1 LLLTPAA
8 PDDARSRREDLSTVP
23 SRIPA
28 AASGSPFPRP
38 RDLLRVGPHDRAHLP
53 ALRVAV
59 SVVLP
64 LAVLVAIGHVEWAPY
79 ATFGAFASAFG
90 RGLGRAQRLGMQLE
104 AGALLVAVVVLGT
117 ALSAASLPAVALV
130 PVVALV
136 AGLASVIA
144 DVRGW
149 NPPGPLFPVF
159 GLGVCAFVP
168 AVPSSVGAAA
178 VVSALSVLLAL
189 ATSLV
194 GLARRSGR
202 GALAEPGARALR
214 RPAVGVDL
222 RRTVLHAAI
231 CLVASLAAGL
241 ISIGLGLQNP
251 YWAMVSA
258 VVPVVGRATSAQ
270 LLRAGHRLLG
280 TVVGLGLA
288 ALLLV
293 WQPSPVALVIAFGVL
308 QFGTELVVVRNY
320 GLALV
325 LITPMALSMP
335 ALGGAPVNV
344 GALVA
349 ARGAD
354 TAIGVGVVVLVLL
367 ATHRL
372 RSPRP

>member
-1 LLLTPAA
+1 M
-8 PDDARSRREDLSTVP
+8 P
-23 SRIPA
+23 SRPPA

-38 RDLLRVGPHDRAHLP
+38 RDLLRVGPHDGAHLP

-64 LAVLVAIGHVEWAPY
+64 LAVLVAIGHAEWAPY

-90 RGLGRAQRLGMQLE
+90 RGLGRVQRLGMQLE
-104 AGALLVAVVVLGT
+104 AGALLVVVVVLGT
-117 ALSAASLPAVALV
+117 ALSAAQLPAVALV

-136 AGLASVIA
+136 AGAASVVA

-168 AVPSSVGAAA
+168 AEPASIGAAA
-178 VVSALSVLLAL
+178 VVSSLSVLLAL

-194 GLARRSGR
+194 GLVRRSGR
-202 GALAEPGARALR
+202 RALAEPGARGVG
-214 RPAVGVDL
+214 RPVVAVDL
-222 RRTVLHAAI
+222 RRAFLHAGV

-241 ISIGLGLQNP
+241 LSVGLGLQNP

-258 VVPVVGRATSAQ
+258 VVPVVGRATSGQ

-293 WQPSPVALVIAFGVL
+293 LQPSAVALVVAFGVL
-308 QFGTELVVVRNY
+308 QFATELVVARNY

-325 LITPMALSMP
+325 FITPMALGMP
-335 ALGGAPVNV
+335 AIGGAPVDV
-344 GALVA
+344 GALIA

-372 RSPRP
+372 RSAPASDGGPTRLA

>member
-1 LLLTPAA
+1 M
-8 PDDARSRREDLSTVP
+8 P
-23 SRIPA
+23 SRSPA

-38 RDLLRVGPHDRAHLP
+38 RDLLRVGPHDRAHVP
-53 ALRVAV
+53 AVRVAV
-59 SVVLP
+59 SVVVP

-90 RGLGRAQRLGMQLE
+90 RGLGRGPRLGMQLE
-104 AGALLVAVVVLGT
+104 AGALLIAVVVLGT
-117 ALSAASLPAVALV
+117 ALSAASVPAVALV

-136 AGLASVIA
+136 AGLASVLS
-144 DVRGW
+144 DLRGW
-149 NPPGPLFPVF
+149 TPPGPLFPVF

-178 VVSALSVLLAL
+178 VVSSLSVLLAL

-194 GLARRSGR
+194 GLVRASGR
-202 GALAEPGARALR
+202 RALDAPGTRTLR
-214 RPAVGVDL
+214 RPVVAVEL
-222 RRTVLHAAI
+222 RRTLLHAAI
-231 CLVASLAAGL
+231 CLGASLVAGL
-241 ISIGLGLQNP
+241 VSIACGLQNP

-280 TVVGLGLA
+280 TLVGVGLA
-288 ALLLV
+288 ALLLA
-293 WQPSPVALVIAFGVL
+293 WDPTPVALVVAFGVL
-308 QFGTELVVVRNY
+308 QFATELVVVRNY

-325 LITPMALSMP
+325 FITPMALSMP
-335 ALGGAPVNV
+335 ALGGGQVDV
-344 GALVA
+344 GALVV

-354 TAIGVGVVVLVLL
+354 TAIGVGVVVVALL

-372 RSPRP
+372 RTRPRPVEEAPSA

>member
-1 LLLTPAA
+1 M
-8 PDDARSRREDLSTVP
+8 P
-23 SRIPA
+23 SRPPA
-28 AASGSPFPRP
+28 AASGSLFPRP
-38 RDLLRVGPHDRAHLP
+38 RDLLRVGPHDGAHLP

-64 LAVLVAIGHVEWAPY
+64 LAVLVAIGHAEWAPY

-90 RGLGRAQRLGMQLE
+90 RGLGRVQRLGMQLE
-104 AGALLVAVVVLGT
+104 AGALLVVVVVLGT
-117 ALSAASLPAVALV
+117 ALSAAQLPAVALV

-136 AGLASVIA
+136 AGAASVVA

-159 GLGVCAFVP
+159 GLGVGAFVP
-168 AVPSSVGAAA
+168 AVPSSVGVAA
-178 VVSALSVLLAL
+178 VVSSLSVLLAL

-194 GLARRSGR
+194 GLVRRSGR
-202 GALAEPGARALR
+202 RALAEPGARAVG
-214 RPAVGVDL
+214 RPVVAVDL
-222 RRTVLHAAI
+222 RRALLHAGV

-241 ISIGLGLQNP
+241 LSVGLGLQNP

-258 VVPVVGRATSAQ
+258 VVPVVGRATSGQ

-293 WQPSPVALVIAFGVL
+293 WQPSAVALVVAFGVL
-308 QFGTELVVVRNY
+308 QFGTELVVARNY

-325 LITPMALSMP
+325 FITPMALGMP
-335 ALGGAPVNV
+335 AIGGAPVDV
-344 GALVA
+344 GALIA

-354 TAIGVGVVVLVLL
+354 TVIGVGVVVLVLL

-372 RSPRP
+372 RSRPASDGAPTRLA